1 VRVTAPLLVQL
12 EWTRLGT
19 TPRPNRL
26 FTLLVASVASVAA
39 AILTSQLWDAGVVG
53 TAAITPVVVALVK
66 DVFRPL
72 TREPP
77 DPAPERRR
85 VRIRAG
91 WIVATILI
99 GLLAFVVAALAL
111 TIPEVAAD
119 KSITGDA
126 GHTTYFGDNS
136 DKPWGQGRT
145 WADCF
150 DDLRACIEDIVEA
163 NR

>member
-1 VRVTAPLLVQL
+1 VTGPSP
-12 EWTRLGT
+12 EP
-19 TPRPNRL
+19 PRPNRL
-26 FTLLVASVASVAA
+26 FTLLVASAASVVA
-39 AILTSQLWDAGVVG
+39 AIVTSQVWDAGVVG
-53 TAAITPVVVALVK
+53 TAAITPVIVALVK
-66 DVFRPL
+66 DVARPL

-77 DPAPERRR
+77 EPAPERRR
-85 VRIRAG
+85 WRVRFG

-119 KSITGDA
+119 ESVTGDA

-136 DKPWGQGRT
+136 DKPWGAGRT

-150 DDLRACIEDIVEA
+150 DDLRKCIEDIVEA
-163 NR
+163 HR